1 MAEASGRHRLR
12 FWIVTVAALLAVLAT
27 ASLGRWQLNRADQ
40 KLALQARM
48 AERAALPAWD
58 NTALL
63 SLGTG
68 QDAES
73 VTQAHHRTVVLTG
86 RWVPQAQVFLDNR
99 QMAGRVGFFHVMPLR
114 IEGSERVVLVQR
126 GWAPRD
132 FQDRTRVPAV
142 PTPDGIVRIEGR
154 LAPPPAQL
162 YQLGEAA
169 PGVIRQNIDLPG
181 FALETGLNLLPLSV
195 QQTSATDDGLLRDW
209 PAPAVDVSRHHG
221 YAFQWFSLSTLLVLL
236 YLWFQILLPR
246 RKRNSHGPDAR

>member
-1 MAEASGRHRLR
+1 MPEARRSRVR
-12 FWIVTVAALLAVLAT
+12 FWIVTVAAVVAVAVT

-40 KLALQARM
+40 KLALQAQM
-48 AERAALPAWD
+48 GERSALPPLDNAALLASTSTP
-58 NTALL
+58 
-63 SLGTG
+63 
-68 QDAES
+68 DAAA
-73 VTQAHHRTVVLTG
+73 VAGVHHRGVVLTG

-114 IEGSERVVLVQR
+114 IEGTERVVLVQR

-132 FQDRTRVPAV
+132 FQDRSRVPDV
-142 PTPDGIVRIEGR
+142 PTPEGTIRIEGR

-169 PGVIRQNIDLPG
+169 PGVIRQNIDLPEL
-181 FALETGLNLLPLSV
+181 ALETGLNLLPLSV
-195 QQTSATDDGLLRDW
+195 QQTGDADDGLLRQW

-221 YAFQWFSLSTLLVLL
+221 YAFQWFALSSLLILL

-246 RKRNSHGPDAR
+246 RKRIPHGPDAR

>member
-1 MAEASGRHRLR
+1 MAETPGRHRLR
-12 FWIVTVAALLAVLAT
+12 FWIVTVATLLAVSAT
-27 ASLGRWQLNRADQ
+27 ASLGRWQLNRAEQ
-40 KLALQARM
+40 KIALQARM
-48 AERAALPAWD
+48 AERASLPSWD
-58 NTALL
+58 NAALL
-63 SLGTG
+63 AGVGG
-68 QDAES
+68 QEARA
-73 VTQAHHRTVVLTG
+73 VTEAHHRNVVLTG

-99 QMAGRVGFFHVMPLR
+99 QMGGRTGFFHVMPLR

-126 GWAPRD
+126 GWVLRD
-132 FQDRTRVPAV
+132 FQDRTRVPDV
-142 PTPDGIVRIEGR
+142 PTPDGTVRIEGR

-169 PGVIRQNIDLPG
+169 PGVIRQNIDFPG

-195 QQTSATDDGLLRDW
+195 QQTSASDDGLLRDW

>member
-1 MAEASGRHRLR
+1 MPEARGPGVR
-12 FWIVTVAALLAVLAT
+12 FWIVTVAAVVAVAVT

-40 KLALQARM
+40 KLALQAQM
-48 AERAALPAWD
+48 GERSALPSLD
-58 NTALL
+58 NAGLL
-63 SLGTG
+63 ASTST
-68 QDAES
+68 QDAAAVAS
-73 VTQAHHRTVVLTG
+73 VHHRGVVVTG

-114 IEGSERVVLVQR
+114 IEGTERVVLVQR

-132 FQDRTRVPAV
+132 FQDRSRVPDV
-142 PTPDGIVRIEGR
+142 PTPEGTVRIEGR

-169 PGVIRQNIDLPG
+169 PGVIRQNIDLPEL
-181 FALETGLNLLPLSV
+181 ARETGLNLLPLSI
-195 QQTSATDDGLLRDW
+195 QQTGDADDGLLRQW

-221 YAFQWFSLSTLLVLL
+221 YAFQWFALSSLLILL

-246 RKRNSHGPDAR
+246 RKRIPHGPDAR